1 MTIIKAITKGKSTV
15 DVLGETGIVV
25 TRTFAAPR
33 AMVFDALT
41 KPELL
46 QRWLLGSEGWTMPAC
61 EVDLRVGGRI
71 RFYWKSSDGKEL
83 QLSGVFMAIDAP
95 KGFSANQR
103 FDLGFIGPEEK
114 LTYILEAQGD
124 ETLMRAEIIYPTRE
138 IRDGSLQG
146 GMTDGM
152 ETSYAR
158 MDEVLKSR

>member
-1 MTIIKAITKGKSTV
+1 MVITKGQSTV
-15 DVLGETGIVV
+15 ELLGETGIVV
-25 TRTFAAPR
+25 TRTFAVPR

-41 KPELL
+41 KPKLL
-46 QRWLLGSEGWTMPAC
+46 QRWLLGPEGWTMPVC

-71 RFYWKSSDGKEL
+71 RFYWKSADGKEL

-114 LTYILEAQGD
+114 LTYILEDKGE
-124 ETLMRAEIIYPTRE
+124 ETLMRAEIVYPTQE
-138 IRDGSLQG
+138 IRDGSLQS
-146 GMTDGM
+146 GMTEGM

-158 MDEVLKSR
+158 MDEMLESH